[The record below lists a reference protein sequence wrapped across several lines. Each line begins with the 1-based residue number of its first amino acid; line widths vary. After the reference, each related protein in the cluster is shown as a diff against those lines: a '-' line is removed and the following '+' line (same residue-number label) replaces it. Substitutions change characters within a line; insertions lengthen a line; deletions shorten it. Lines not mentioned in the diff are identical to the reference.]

1 MLFIFTYAGNLK
13 THMQRHAGTL
23 PKRYG
28 PGGQRRQTTSRL
40 LQVGQAQTAR
50 VAVAAAAS
58 AAAAYAIAAAGTA
71 PNNNERNLNS
81 QTQQQ
86 QQQQQQ
92 SQQQNNQTNSSNS
105 NSIRTPKYEPVSPNN
120 ADESRSPSS
129 LMNVTSTASMNGTTS
144 QRNLTQ
150 QQSVISNGIH
160 FFVN

>member
-1 MLFIFTYAGNLK
+1 
-13 THMQRHAGTL
+13 MQRHAGTL

-71 PNNNERNLNS
+71 TTNNNERNLNS
-81 QTQQQ
+81 QTQP
-86 QQQQQQ
+86 QQQQ
-92 SQQQNNQTNSSNS
+92 SQQQQQQQNQANASNS

-129 LMNVTSTASMNGTTS
+129 LVHVTSTASMNGTTN
-144 QRNLTQ
+144 QRNLS
-150 QQSVISNGIH
+150 QSVISNGIH